1 MDTLK
6 YKGFI
11 GSVEVNVEDDSL
23 YGKVLGLDKKTLI
36 TYEGNTVG
44 ELKADFREGVDDYIA
59 HCKEHDLPLHKS
71 YSGTFN
77 VRLTPQIHARIAAL
91 AEETGVSLNA
101 FVKDVLT
108 KAVM

>member
-11 GSVEVNVEDDSL
+11 GSIEVNHEDDTL

-36 TYEGNTVG
+36 TYEGNTIT
-44 ELKADFREGVDDYIA
+44 ELRNDFKESINDYIE
-59 HCKEHDLPLHKS
+59 HCKENNLPLYKS

-77 VRLTPQIHARIAAL
+77 IRITPLLHSKIAAKSQEKGL
-91 AEETGVSLNA
+91 SLN
-101 FVKDVLT
+101 V
-108 KAVM
+108 